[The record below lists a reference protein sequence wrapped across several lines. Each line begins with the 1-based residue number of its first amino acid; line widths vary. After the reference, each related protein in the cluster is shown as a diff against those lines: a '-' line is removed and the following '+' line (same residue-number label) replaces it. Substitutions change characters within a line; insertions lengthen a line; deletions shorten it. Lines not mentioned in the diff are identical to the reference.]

1 MKVAII
7 GGTGDQGIGLALRF
21 LISGEEVLIGSR
33 DIKKAENTVE
43 TIKEILKE
51 DKVDNL
57 TAMTNQDAA
66 SQGDIV
72 VLTVPLQAQVAT
84 LTTIKA
90 NLENKIMVDATVPLD
105 SCLSG
110 SSIRY
115 VDLWE
120 GSAAER
126 SAEMLKDKNVSVVSA
141 FNNISSG
148 ALIKIEED
156 VECDCLISGDDSK
169 AKEMTME
176 LAEKIP
182 GVRAIDCG
190 ALENARIVE
199 KITPLLINLNIRN
212 KSRKVGIRVTQI

>member
-21 LISGEEVLIGSR
+21 LISGEEVFIGSR

-57 TAMTNQDAA
+57 TAMTNQDAS